1 MTTIEA
7 LRSREEHVGVVGLG
21 YVGRP
26 LAAALQR
33 HFSVYGFDTDHRRIR
48 ALRGEGG
55 ATGAVET
62 VETGGLRGMRRDRL
76 TADPAVL
83 GECSFVIITV
93 PTPITGDR
101 VPDLEPLRAAAR
113 SIGRNLKPGCVVV
126 VESTVYPGVTEEVVG
141 PIIARESGREA
152 GAGFHLGYSPERINP
167 GDDAHTLERLV
178 KVVAGAD
185 RRVLELMSGVYGTIT
200 AAGVYRAASIRTA
213 ELAKVLENTQR
224 DLNIALMNELA
235 MICDRLAV
243 DTGAVI
249 STAATKWNFARF
261 EPGLVGGHCIGV
273 DPYYLTY
280 VAEQAG
286 HRPQVIL
293 AGRRVNDAMGN
304 YVAERTATLLGAARG
319 SVERANVLV
328 LGFAFKENVAD
339 VRNSRVADI
348 VHALRAR
355 GAHCS
360 IFDPEADPAEIRDG
374 YGFQV
379 VEEAARHAPYDAVVV
394 AVRHRVFRSM
404 FPLEVITSL
413 LTKERPLL
421 IDVKALYD
429 SAAARAAGLLYW
441 RL

>member
-1 MTTIEA
+1 MPRGGQRPAGLRVTTIEA
-7 LRSREEHVGVVGLG
+7 LRSRDAHVGVVGLG

-33 HFSVYGFDTDHRRIR
+33 HFSVYGFDTDERRIR

-55 ATGAVET
+55 APRAVEAAA
-62 VETGGLRGMRRDRL
+62 TGGLRELRRDRL
-76 TADPAVL
+76 TA
-83 GECSFVIITV
+83 
-93 PTPITGDR
+93 
-101 VPDLEPLRAAAR
+101 
-113 SIGRNLKPGCVVV
+113 
-126 VESTVYPGVTEEVVG
+126 
-141 PIIARESGREA
+141 
-152 GAGFHLGYSPERINP
+152 
-167 GDDAHTLERLV
+167 
-178 KVVAGAD
+178 
-185 RRVLELMSGVYGTIT
+185 ELMSAVYGTIT

-243 DTGAVI
+243 DTGEVI
-249 STAATKWNFARF
+249 STAATKRNFARF

-293 AGRRVNDAMGN
+293 TGRRVNDAMGN
-304 YVAERTATLLGAARG
+304 YVAERTATLRGAARG

-360 IFDPEADPAEIRDG
+360 IFDPEADPDEIRDG

-379 VEEAARHAPYDAVVV
+379 VEEAARNAPYDAVVV

-404 FPLEVITSL
+404 FPLEAITSL
-413 LTKERPLL
+413 LIKERPLL
-421 IDVKALYD
+421 IDVKALYN
-429 SAAARAAGLLYW
+429 SAAARAAGLLY
-441 RL
+441 

>member
-7 LRSREEHVGVVGLG
+7 LRSKEAHVGVVGLG

-33 HFSVYGFDTDHRRIR
+33 HFSVYGFDTDERRIR

-55 ATGAVET
+55 VARAVET
-62 VETGGLRGMRRDRL
+62 VETGGLRELRRDRL
-76 TADPAVL
+76 TVDPAVL

-93 PTPITGDR
+93 PTPITADR
-101 VPDLEPLRAAAR
+101 VPDLGPLRAAAR

-126 VESTVYPGVTEEVVG
+126 VESTVYPGVTEEMVG
-141 PIIARESGREA
+141 PIIARESGLEA

-167 GDDAHTLERLV
+167 GDGAHTLERLV
-178 KVVAGAD
+178 KVIAGAD

-243 DTGAVI
+243 DTGEVI

-273 DPYYLTY
+273 DPYYLTH

-293 AGRRVNDAMGN
+293 AGRRVNDAMGT

-360 IFDPEADPAEIRDG
+360 IFDPEADPAEIREG

-379 VEEAARHAPYDAVVV
+379 VDEPARNAPYDAVVV

-404 FPLEVITSL
+404 FPLEAITSL
-413 LTKERPLL
+413 LIKERPLL

-429 SAAARAAGLLYW
+429 STAARAAGLLYW